1 MANHSKNED
10 LYIIMEPGFESVC
23 GFDRANVV
31 MHRQFYGH
39 GVMSRAY
46 PCYKVQGPVGSN
58 QAYWNW
64 VRDEEQKLN
73 REARCPVPSP
83 KDNHLIR
90 CPEENKC
97 ARCPKFLSGKVIKE
111 KNRPASMELIAEKGI
126 EARVGASDRPNAKSG
141 VDGALV
147 TTNEEFIV
155 DQLLLKELVDKAS
168 ELSPQHGAIFQL
180 MLEGLSQNDIG
191 EEVGLKQRTVSN
203 RIKDIRKLL
212 TPVVKELLNR

>member
-1 MANHSKNED
+1 MANQSKTED

-23 GFDRANVV
+23 GFDPANKVT
-31 MHRQFYGH
+31 HRQFYGN
-39 GVMSRAY
+39 GVASRAY
-46 PCYKVQGPVGSN
+46 TCYKVQGPVGSN

-64 VRDEEQKLN
+64 VRAEEQKRN
-73 REARCPVPSP
+73 REARCPIPSS
-83 KDNHLIR
+83 KDRHLIR
-90 CPEENKC
+90 CPEENSC
-97 ARCPKFLSGKVIKE
+97 VRCPKFLSGKVIKE

-126 EARVGASDRPNAKSG
+126 EARIGASDRPNAKSG
-141 VDGALV
+141 TEGALV

-155 DQLLLKELVDKAS
+155 DQLLLEELIDKAS
-168 ELSPQHGAIFQL
+168 KLSPQHGAIFQL
-180 MLEGLSQNDIG
+180 MLEGMSQQDIG

>member
-1 MANHSKNED
+1 MANQGQTEE
-10 LYIIMEPGFESVC
+10 LFIIMEPGFESVC

-46 PCYKVQGPVGSN
+46 PCYKVQGPIGSN

-73 REARCPVPSP
+73 REARCPVPSL
-83 KDNHLIR
+83 KDGHLIR
-90 CPEENKC
+90 CPEKHKC
-97 ARCPKFLSGKVIKE
+97 VQCPKFLSGKVIKE

-126 EARVGASDRPNAKSG
+126 EARIGASDRPNAKSG
-141 VDGALV
+141 VDGVLV
-147 TTNEEFIV
+147 TNNEEAIV
-155 DQLLLKELVDKAS
+155 DQLLLEQLIDRAAK
-168 ELSPQHGAIFQL
+168 LSPQHGEIFRL
-180 MLEGLSQNDIG
+180 MLNGWSQKDIG

-203 RIKDIRKLL
+203 RIKDIRTLL
-212 TPVVKELLNR
+212 KPIVKELLNK